1 MKGFRVERKAGWD
14 CHGLPV
20 ENLIEQKLQFKKQK
34 EIEKIGI
41 AQFNAFCRDYVLS
54 CGKDFRTTLERVGRW
69 ADYSKAYF
77 TLDNYYMES
86 VWWVFKKLWEKK
98 LVYKDFRV
106 TPYCPHCGTPLS
118 NFEVNQGYQETEDPS
133 VYVKFGQR

>member
-1 MKGFRVERKAGWD
+1 
-14 CHGLPV
+14 
-20 ENLIEQKLQFKKQK
+20 
-34 EIEKIGI
+34 
-41 AQFNAFCRDYVLS
+41 
-54 CGKDFRTTLERVGRW
+54 
-69 ADYSKAYF
+69 
-77 TLDNYYMES
+77 MES

-133 VYVKFGQR
+133 VYVKFPVKDEKILIFGLDTTPWTLPANLAIAVNPKLEYVKIKRSGFSIIPEGEKIPEDEYYWIANEIFKRT